1 LRRQEARAVT
11 LPSHAFHFMSSGN
24 SHTIWTRAFVLLCG
38 AQFLGYASHS
48 MLAPALPLYVTQ
60 LGGSP
65 FMVGLVLAAFAV
77 TSVIVRPLVGH
88 WVDRWSDAGVMNW
101 GLLFQGASIFFCFLP
116 FAGAVMLANG
126 LRGIGW
132 AGLNAGGYTLL
143 ALTAPETRRG
153 EASGLYSGVQGS
165 PAILFPA
172 LALWLIAA
180 PFGGFAVVFAVTAL
194 FPFVGAAVGG
204 LISRHLPRPVG
215 LPLSKDST
223 PWWRQIFR
231 FVEREVFLPSLLL
244 FWLNLALPAF
254 NNFSVLYAREL
265 GLSNFAPFF
274 VVVGLTSLLGRPL
287 LGRLSDRIG
296 RSRSIAA
303 GLTLQVVGLLLITMV
318 ANLFGMICAGALF
331 MAGNAIGSS
340 TTLAFA
346 VERADPTRRG
356 KAMAT
361 FSMAYPLSYG
371 LGSLLIGSTVES
383 AGYVGMYLILAAL
396 EAVGLIFMLLYGER
410 VNSNGSERV

>member
-1 LRRQEARAVT
+1 MATDKAD
-11 LPSHAFHFMSSGN
+11 S
-24 SHTIWTRAFVLLCG
+24 IWTRAFVLLCA

-65 FMVGLVLAAFAV
+65 FMVGLVLAAFAA

-116 FAGAVMLANG
+116 FAGAAMLANG

-132 AGLNAGGYTLL
+132 AGLNAGGYALL

-172 LALWLIAA
+172 FALWLIAA

-215 LPLSKDST
+215 PSLSKDSI

-231 FVEREVFLPSLLL
+231 FVERELFLPSLLL
-244 FWLNLALPAF
+244 FWLNLALPALS
-254 NNFSVLYAREL
+254 NFSVLYAREL
-265 GLSNFAPFF
+265 GILNFAPFF
-274 VVVGLTSLLGRPL
+274 IVVGLTSLLGRPL
-287 LGRLSDRIG
+287 LGRLSDKIG

-303 GLTLQVVGLLLITMV
+303 GLTLQVIGLLLIAMV

-346 VERADPTRRG
+346 VERADPMRRG

-371 LGSLLIGSTVES
+371 LGSLLIGSAVES
-383 AGYVGMYLILAAL
+383 TGYAGMYLLLAAL
-396 EAVGLIFMLLYGER
+396 QAVGLIFMLMNSAR
-410 VNSNGSERV
+410 VEPNGQGRGTFQETRGAKS

>member
-1 LRRQEARAVT
+1 
-11 LPSHAFHFMSSGN
+11 
-24 SHTIWTRAFVLLCG
+24 
-38 AQFLGYASHS
+38 

-65 FMVGLVLAAFAV
+65 FTVGLVLAAFAV

-88 WVDRWSDAGVMNW
+88 WADRWSHAGVMNW
-101 GLLFQGASIFFCFLP
+101 GLLSQGISILFCFIP
-116 FAGAVMLANG
+116 FAGAAMLANG

-132 AGLNAGGYTLL
+132 GGLNTGGYALL

-172 LALWLIAA
+172 FALWLIAA

-194 FPFVGAAVGG
+194 LPFAGAAVGG
-204 LISRHLPRPVG
+204 LILRHLPRPAA
-215 LPLSKDST
+215 LPPSDDAT

-244 FWLNLALPAF
+244 FWLNLTLPGF
-254 NNFSVLYAREL
+254 SNFSVLYAREL
-265 GLSNFAPFF
+265 GIANFAGFF
-274 VVVGLTSLLGRPL
+274 IVVGLTNLLGRPL
-287 LGRLSDRIG
+287 LGRLSDKIG
-296 RSRSIAA
+296 RARSIAA
-303 GLTLQVVGLLLITMV
+303 GFALQAVGLLLIAIV
-318 ANLFGMICAGALF
+318 GNLFGMICAGALY

-346 VERADPTRRG
+346 VERADPMRRG

-371 LGSLLIGSTVES
+371 LGSLLIGSAVES
-383 AGYVGMYLILAAL
+383 AGYAGMYLIFAAL
-396 EAVGLIFMLLYGER
+396 QAVALILMLLYGARVEPQGQGRGSIRRVTSNDAER
-410 VNSNGSERV
+410 V

>member
-1 LRRQEARAVT
+1 MATDKAD
-11 LPSHAFHFMSSGN
+11 S
-24 SHTIWTRAFVLLCG
+24 IWTRAFALLCG

-101 GLLFQGASIFFCFLP
+101 GLMFQGVSILFCFMP
-116 FAGAVMLANG
+116 FVGAAMLANG

-132 AGLNAGGYTLL
+132 AGLNAGGYSLL

-204 LISRHLPRPVG
+204 LIPRHLPRPVG
-215 LPLSKDST
+215 LHLSKDST

-244 FWLNLALPAF
+244 FWLNLPLPAF
-254 NNFSVLYAREL
+254 TNFSVLYAGEL
-265 GLSNFAPFF
+265 GIMNFAGFF
-274 VVVGLTSLLGRPL
+274 IVVGVTNLLGRPL

-303 GLTLQVVGLLLITMV
+303 GLTLQVIGLLLITMV

-346 VERADPTRRG
+346 VERADPARRG

-371 LGSLLIGSTVES
+371 LGSLLAGSAVEG
-383 AGYVGMYLILAAL
+383 AGYVGMYLLLAAL
-396 EAVGLIFMLLYGER
+396 EAIGLIFLFMNGTR
-410 VNSNGSERV
+410 VNSNGP

>member
-1 LRRQEARAVT
+1 LRRQKARAVT
-11 LPSHAFHFMSSGN
+11 LPFHAFHFMTSGN
-24 SHTIWTRAFVLLCG
+24 HDTIWTRAFALLCA

-77 TSVIVRPLVGH
+77 TSVVVRPLVGH

-101 GLLFQGASIFFCFLP
+101 GLLFQGASIFFCLIP
-116 FAGAVMLANG
+116 FAGAAMLANG

-132 AGLNAGGYTLL
+132 AGLNAGGYSLL
-143 ALTAPETRRG
+143 ALTAPEKRRG

-194 FPFVGAAVGG
+194 FPFAGAAVGG
-204 LISRHLPRPVG
+204 LISHHLPRPVG
-215 LPLSKDST
+215 LHPTKDST
-223 PWWRQIFR
+223 PWWREIFR

-244 FWLNLALPAF
+244 FWLNLPLPAF
-254 NNFSVLYAREL
+254 TNFSVLYAREL
-265 GLSNFAPFF
+265 GIMNFAGFF
-274 VVVGLTSLLGRPL
+274 IVVGVTNLLGRPL

-303 GLTLQVVGLLLITMV
+303 GLTLQVIGLILITMV

-331 MAGNAIGSS
+331 MAGNAISSS

-346 VERADPTRRG
+346 VERADPARRG

-371 LGSLLIGSTVES
+371 LGSLLAGSAVEG
-383 AGYVGMYLILAAL
+383 AGYVGMYLLLAAL
-396 EAVGLIFMLLYGER
+396 QAIGLIFLLMNGTR
-410 VNSNGSERV
+410 LNSNGPERV

>member
-1 LRRQEARAVT
+1 MRRQEARAAT

-24 SHTIWTRAFVLLCG
+24 PHTIWTRAFVLLCG

-101 GLLFQGASIFFCFLP
+101 GLLFQGASIFFCFMP
-116 FAGAVMLANG
+116 FAGAAMLANG

-132 AGLNAGGYTLL
+132 AGLNAGGYSLL

-204 LISRHLPRPVG
+204 LIPRHLPRPVG
-215 LPLSKDST
+215 LHLSKDST

-244 FWLNLALPAF
+244 FWLNLPLPAF
-254 NNFSVLYAREL
+254 TNFSVLYAGEL
-265 GLSNFAPFF
+265 GIMNFAGFF
-274 VVVGLTSLLGRPL
+274 IVVGVTNLLGRPL

-303 GLTLQVVGLLLITMV
+303 GLTLQVIGLLLITMV

-346 VERADPTRRG
+346 VERADPARRG

-371 LGSLLIGSTVES
+371 LGSLLAGSAVEG
-383 AGYVGMYLILAAL
+383 AGYVGMYLLLAAL
-396 EAVGLIFMLLYGER
+396 EAIGLIFLLMNGTR
-410 VNSNGSERV
+410 VNSNGP

>member
-1 LRRQEARAVT
+1 MAEEKHQSL
-11 LPSHAFHFMSSGN
+11 
-24 SHTIWTRAFVLLCG
+24 WTRAFALLCA

-116 FAGAVMLANG
+116 FAGAAMLANG

-132 AGLNAGGYTLL
+132 AGLNAGGYSLL

-194 FPFVGAAVGG
+194 FPIVGAAVGG

-215 LPLSKDST
+215 PLPSKDLT
-223 PWWRQIFR
+223 PWWREIFR

-254 NNFSVLYAREL
+254 TNFSVLYAREL
-265 GLSNFAPFF
+265 GILNFAGFF
-274 VVVGLTSLLGRPL
+274 IVVGLTSLLGRPL
-287 LGRLSDRIG
+287 LGRLSDKIG
-296 RSRSIAA
+296 RARSVVA
-303 GLTLQVVGLLLITMV
+303 GFTLQVAGLLLIAMV

-340 TTLAFA
+340 TALAFA
-346 VERADPTRRG
+346 VERADPMRRG

-371 LGSLLIGSTVES
+371 LGSLFTGSAVES
-383 AGYVGMYLILAAL
+383 TGYVGMYLLFAAVQ
-396 EAVGLIFMLLYGER
+396 AVGLIFMSMNGARIEPCGQGRGR
-410 VNSNGSERV
+410 VEG

>member
-1 LRRQEARAVT
+1 MATDKAD
-11 LPSHAFHFMSSGN
+11 S
-24 SHTIWTRAFVLLCG
+24 IWTRAFALLCA

-101 GLLFQGASIFFCFLP
+101 GLLFQGASILFCFLP
-116 FAGAVMLANG
+116 FAGAAMLANG

-132 AGLNAGGYTLL
+132 AGLNTGGYSLL
-143 ALTAPETRRG
+143 ALTAPENRRG

-204 LISRHLPRPVG
+204 LISGHLPRPVG
-215 LPLSKDST
+215 PAPSKDST
-223 PWWRQIFR
+223 PWWREIFR

-254 NNFSVLYAREL
+254 TNFSVLYAHEFGIL
-265 GLSNFAPFF
+265 NFAPFF
-274 VVVGLTSLLGRPL
+274 IVVGLTSLLGRPL
-287 LGRLSDRIG
+287 LGRLSDKIG

-303 GLTLQVVGLLLITMV
+303 GLTLQVIGLLLIAIV

-340 TTLAFA
+340 TALAFA
-346 VERADPTRRG
+346 VERADPMRRG

-371 LGSLLIGSTVES
+371 LGSLLIGSAVES
-383 AGYVGMYLILAAL
+383 TGYAGMYLLLAAV
-396 EAVGLIFMLLYGER
+396 EAVGLIFILMNGTR
-410 VNSNGSERV
+410 VNSNEPARH

>member
-1 LRRQEARAVT
+1 MATDEAD
-11 LPSHAFHFMSSGN
+11 S
-24 SHTIWTRAFVLLCG
+24 IWTRAFVLLCG

-116 FAGAVMLANG
+116 FAGAAMLANG

-265 GLSNFAPFF
+265 GISNFAPFF

-296 RSRSIAA
+296 RSRSIAT